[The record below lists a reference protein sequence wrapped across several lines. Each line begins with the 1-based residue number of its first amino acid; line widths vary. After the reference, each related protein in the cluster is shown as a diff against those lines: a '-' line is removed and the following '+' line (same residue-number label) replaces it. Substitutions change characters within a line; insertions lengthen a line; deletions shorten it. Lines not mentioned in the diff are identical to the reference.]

1 MKVTKDI
8 MDIIKTYAGEDIDL
22 CFYILQVLKEKD
34 NSAAGLMDFFENI
47 GFQKSN
53 SSFILPKVIGNE
65 ELAKMDSLYSKYIN
79 MFLKTLME
87 KAHLENWN
95 KTKFYEYLWNSLN
108 TDLILEDDRV
118 RSFAMLRYAQS
129 DLMPYIE
136 VGKPLSMNDEEF
148 SKILTENRSVVNKIK
163 HIVAL
168 NYSQKTEVASLI
180 LNEVMSV
187 KTEKERAVILAIA
200 LDIVTQ
206 SKLNGMTSMLNK
218 IGIEIEQKK

>member
-8 MDIIKTYAGEDIDL
+8 MGIIKTYAGEDIDL

-47 GFQKSN
+47 GLQKSN

-136 VGKPLSMNDEEF
+136 VGKPISMDDEEF
-148 SKILTENRSVVNKIK
+148 SKILRENRNVVNKIK

>member
-47 GFQKSN
+47 GLQKSN

-136 VGKPLSMNDEEF
+136 VGKPISMDDEEF
-148 SKILTENRSVVNKIK
+148 SKILRENRNVVNKIK

>member
-8 MDIIKTYAGEDIDL
+8 MYIIKTYAGEDIDL

-47 GFQKSN
+47 GLQKSN

-129 DLMPYIE
+129 DLMPYIK
-136 VGKPLSMNDEEF
+136 VGKPISMNDEEF
-148 SKILTENRSVVNKIK
+148 SKILRENGNVVNKIK

>member
-47 GFQKSN
+47 GLQKSN

-79 MFLKTLME
+79 MFLKTLIE

>member
-8 MDIIKTYAGEDIDL
+8 RDIIKTYAGEDIDL

-34 NSAAGLMDFFENI
+34 NSAVGLMEFFENI
-47 GFQKSN
+47 GLQKSN
-53 SSFILPKVIGNE
+53 GSFVLAKVIENE

-108 TDLILEDDRV
+108 TDLILEDDKI
-118 RSFAMLRYAQS
+118 RSFAMLKYAQS
-129 DLMPYIE
+129 DLIPYIE
-136 VGKPLSMNDEEF
+136 VCKPISMNDEEF
-148 SKILTENRSVVNKIK
+148 SKILRANMSSVNKIK
-163 HIVAL
+163 HIVSL

-180 LNEVMSV
+180 LNEILSV
-187 KTEKERAVILAIA
+187 KTEKEQSVILAAA

-206 SKLNGMTSMLNK
+206 SKLNGITTILNK

>member
-47 GFQKSN
+47 GLQKSN

-200 LDIVTQ
+200 LYIVTQ

>member
-47 GFQKSN
+47 GLQKSN

-118 RSFAMLRYAQS
+118 RSFAMLRYAQN

>member
-8 MDIIKTYAGEDIDL
+8 MDIINTYAGEDIDL

-47 GFQKSN
+47 GLQKSN

-148 SKILTENRSVVNKIK
+148 SKILRENRNVVNKIK

>member
-8 MDIIKTYAGEDIDL
+8 IDIIETYVGEDIDL

-34 NSAAGLMDFFENI
+34 NSATGLMDFFENI
-47 GFQKSN
+47 GMQKSN
-53 SSFILPKVIGNE
+53 SSFVLPKVIENK
-65 ELAKMDSLYSKYIN
+65 ELAQMDSLYSKYIN
-79 MFLKTLME
+79 MFLKTLIE

-95 KTKFYEYLWNSLN
+95 KIKFYEYLWNSLN

-118 RSFAMLRYAQS
+118 RSFAILRYAQS

-136 VGKPLSMNDEEF
+136 IDKPLSMNDEEF
-148 SKILTENRSVVNKIK
+148 SKILRENRSVVNKIK
-163 HIVAL
+163 HIIAL

-180 LNEVMSV
+180 LNEIMSV
-187 KTEKERAVILAIA
+187 KTKEERAVILAVA

-206 SKLNGMTSMLNK
+206 SKLNGMTTMLNK
-218 IGIEIEQKK
+218 IGIVIEQKK

>member
-47 GFQKSN
+47 GLQKSN

>member
-47 GFQKSN
+47 GLQKSN

-118 RSFAMLRYAQS
+118 RSFAMLRYAQN

-187 KTEKERAVILAIA
+187 KTEKERAVILAIT

>member
-1 MKVTKDI
+1 
-8 MDIIKTYAGEDIDL
+8 
-22 CFYILQVLKEKD
+22 
-34 NSAAGLMDFFENI
+34 
-47 GFQKSN
+47 
-53 SSFILPKVIGNE
+53 
-65 ELAKMDSLYSKYIN
+65 MDSLYSKYIN

-87 KAHLENWN
+87 KAHLANWG

-108 TDLILEDDRV
+108 TDLILEDDKV

-148 SKILTENRSVVNKIK
+148 SKILRANMRVVNKIK

-206 SKLNGMTSMLNK
+206 SKLNGMTTMLNK

>member
-47 GFQKSN
+47 GLQKSN

-65 ELAKMDSLYSKYIN
+65 ELANMDSLYSKYIN

>member
-1 MKVTKDI
+1 
-8 MDIIKTYAGEDIDL
+8 
-22 CFYILQVLKEKD
+22 
-34 NSAAGLMDFFENI
+34 
-47 GFQKSN
+47 
-53 SSFILPKVIGNE
+53 
-65 ELAKMDSLYSKYIN
+65 
-79 MFLKTLME
+79 ME